1 MPVAAAKY
9 LWDAETAAERIFRFV
24 AGRSLDDY
32 LADDMLR
39 AAVERQF
46 EIIGEAFASL
56 RRVDPNLAAQIP
68 EIARIIAFRNVL
80 VHAYTDV
87 DDGLV
92 WGIIQRELPRL
103 RSVVARLLGSQP
115 GP

>member
-9 LWDAETAAERIFRFV
+9 LWDAETAAERILRFV

-46 EIIGEAFASL
+46 ESLGKPLPASAASIPISQRKSL
-56 RRVDPNLAAQIP
+56 RL
-68 EIARIIAFRNVL
+68 L
-80 VHAYTDV
+80 VSSHSAMC
-87 DDGLV
+87 
-92 WGIIQRELPRL
+92 
-103 RSVVARLLGSQP
+103 
-115 GP
+115 